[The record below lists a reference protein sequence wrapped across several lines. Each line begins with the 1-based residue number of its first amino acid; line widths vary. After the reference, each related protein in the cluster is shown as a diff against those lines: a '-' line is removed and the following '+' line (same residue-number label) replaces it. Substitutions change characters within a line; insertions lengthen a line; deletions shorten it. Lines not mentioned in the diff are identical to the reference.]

1 LETESKFIVP
11 GEAAFAR
18 LRAIDT
24 FGKYERREERTK
36 QVHDRY
42 LDTPNQ
48 AFLKRGWYFRLRKGV
63 NGDLL
68 ITLKSL
74 RRHALGT
81 DAASTAIQARDE
93 YETSVAGLKIATW
106 PDSEAKELAAKI
118 AGKQPMRDLVTID
131 QVRTVSYLYDGERAV
146 AELSLDEVDFH
157 PASASEPDAPA
168 HKTYELEAELLPDGM
183 VDDLLAL
190 ARIFAEEYGLD
201 PQPHSKFER
210 ALRIAD
216 LAGDDDREAG
226 PTYRSAK
233 PKQRAPKP
241 SKKTTEA
248 VPKIEAQATTVGEEP
263 PAPAQEPTNEAAE
276 NPPSNDE
283 TTHSKQAAI
292 SRLRA
297 EIRSTD
303 SMAAAAHKLIAH
315 NYAAMLNN
323 EDGARLGEEPE
334 AIHDMR
340 VATRRMRAAFR
351 VFDPYL
357 TGKRAKEVREGL
369 RIAATELGAV
379 RDLDVLIENAE
390 AFRETLPPEQRGGL
404 ASMTEEWR
412 VTRWKARKSLL
423 RLLDSKE
430 YSKFK
435 QSMERFLEESTPPP
449 DETEGAQP
457 YQVRHIAGSV
467 ILTRYEAVRAI
478 EALPSAPTVTQLHAL
493 RIVGKYFR
501 YTLEFFR
508 DVLPKD
514 VNAMIRDVVK
524 LQDQLGEMHDADV
537 AATLVREFAVMRA
550 RKQPLG
556 AKTQDEG
563 EVDQE
568 SPTSPGLAV
577 YLKDRADTVARKQI
591 EYEST
596 WLTLTNRDWRRRL
609 ALLIV

>member
-1 LETESKFIVP
+1 METESKFIVP

-24 FGKYERREERTK
+24 FGKYERRDERTK

-48 AFLKRGWYFRLRKGV
+48 AFLKRGWCFRVRKGV

-93 YETSVAGLKIATW
+93 YETSVAGLKIEAW

-118 AGKQPMRDLVTID
+118 AGKQPMRDLVTVD

-168 HKTYELEAELLPDGM
+168 HKTYELEAELLPDGT
-183 VDDLLAL
+183 VNDLLAL

-226 PTYRSAK
+226 PTAK
-233 PKQRAPKP
+233 PPKP

-248 VPKIEAQATTVGEEP
+248 VPKIEAQATTAGEEP
-263 PAPAQEPTNEAAE
+263 PAPAKEPAE
-276 NPPSNDE
+276 P
-283 TTHSKQAAI
+283 AAI
-292 SRLRA
+292 ARPRS
-297 EIRSTD
+297 EIHSTD
-303 SMAAAAHKLIAH
+303 SMAAAARKLIAH

-323 EDGARLGEEPE
+323 EDSARLGEDPK

-423 RLLDSKE
+423 RLLNSKE

-435 QSMERFLEESTPPP
+435 QSMRRFLEEPTPPP

-514 VNAMIRDVVK
+514 VSAMIRDVVK

-537 AATLVREFAVMRA
+537 AATLVREFAAQRSI
-550 RKQPLG
+550 KQTAIG
-556 AKTQDEG
+556 KTQG
-563 EVDQE
+563 EVEHDRE
-568 SPTSPGLAV
+568 LATSPGLAT
-577 YLKDRADTVARKQI
+577 YLKDRTETVARKQI
-591 EYEST
+591 EYEAT
-596 WLTLTNRDWRRRL
+596 WLTLANRDWRRRL